1 MNKKSLLY
9 EGKAKKIYETDDP
22 NIVIQEFKD
31 SATAFDGKK
40 SGVILNKG
48 HINAKLSSLLF
59 TILAQ
64 NGIENQHISFTEPN
78 ILEAKRLRMIPL
90 EIVVRNIAAGSLSKR
105 LGYPEGKPL
114 SRPVVEIYYKD
125 DSLGDP
131 LINEMHAYELGV
143 IDKERLD
150 CIKETAIKV
159 NDVLKRFFSDCR
171 LDLVDFK
178 LEFGLQGNKI
188 LLADEISPD
197 TCRLWDI
204 DTKERLD
211 KDRFRKDLGKV
222 EEAYIEV
229 LNRAEEQT
237 KKGDHQN

>member
-1 MNKKSLLY
+1 MNKKALLY
-9 EGKAKKIYETDDP
+9 EGKAKKIYETNDP

-40 SGVILNKG
+40 VGAILNKG

-64 NGIENQHISFTEPN
+64 NGIESQHISFTEPN
-78 ILEAKRLRMIPL
+78 ILTAKRLRMIPL

-105 LGYPEGKPL
+105 LGYPEGRLL
-114 SRPVVEIYYKD
+114 SRPVVEVYYKD

-131 LINEMHAYELGV
+131 LINDMHVYELDI
-143 IDKERLD
+143 IDKEQLD
-150 CIKETAIKV
+150 YIKETAIKV
-159 NDVLKRFFSDCR
+159 NDVLKKFFSECR
-171 LDLVDFK
+171 LDLVDIK

-204 DTKERLD
+204 NTKERLD
-211 KDRFRKDLGKV
+211 KDRFRRDLGMV

-229 LNRAEEQT
+229 LKRAEEQVKT
-237 KKGDHQN
+237 GEYQI